1 MTRSLAAL
9 FFMGLALTTGCKLDC
24 QDVEADARELV
35 AKHAACEQDTDCKV
49 VDFATVSPGSCVGA
63 FQCALALRA
72 DVEQTAFTV
81 LARGI
86 SDQKRECGECIMASC
101 IAPETLRAL
110 CNKQTKLCELE
121 AMIVPAAAPDSQ

>member
-1 MTRSLAAL
+1 MTRSLLAAL
-9 FFMGLALTTGCKLDC
+9 SLTALLITGCKPDC

-72 DVEQTAFTV
+72 DVEQTAFAL
-81 LARGI
+81 LAGSI

-121 AMIVPAAAPDSQ
+121 AMIAPAGASAQ